1 MQIVHAREDL
11 PASVTQTIFLAGPT
25 PRSPAVKSWRP
36 AMIEELERQG
46 FTGTVLVPE
55 PRDGG
60 WASAYEDQIGWE
72 EASLHAA
79 DCILFWVPRD
89 METLPGL
96 TTNVEWGTWASSGKV
111 VFGAPPGAAHVKY
124 LLHYA
129 DQLCVPV
136 ASDVAGVVAA
146 ARKLIGDG
154 ALRTGGEREV
164 PIHVF
169 RHATFRAWYEAQ
181 RAAGHRLEHA
191 RVLWSYFAGGQ
202 RDFLFLWALRATL
215 HVPEESRHKRELVL
229 GRTDVC
235 SVLLYRR
242 GPTLLDT
249 EVVLV
254 REVRNAAR
262 TADGMVHELPGGS
275 SWSPG
280 EDILLDGGRPPK
292 PPAAGAGS
300 GCAANL
306 AIALHEVEEETGFPA
321 RTLGHAGARQLA
333 PTLLA
338 HQATLFAAEL
348 SVADLEGIRAGLGR
362 ARGVAADGERTYT
375 ELWTVREVL
384 ARDLV
389 DWSTLGM
396 ILSVL
401 VPLFDRTDG
410 QQSDGARARP

>member
-1 MQIVHAREDL
+1 MQIVYAREDL

-36 AMIEELERQG
+36 AVIAELERQG
-46 FTGTVLVPE
+46 FAGTVFVPE
-55 PRDGG
+55 PRGG
-60 WASAYEDQIGWE
+60 AWASAYEDQIVWE

-111 VFGAPPGAAHVKY
+111 VLSAPPGAAHVKY
-124 LLHYA
+124 LFHYA
-129 DQLCVPV
+129 DQLSAPI
-136 ASDVAGVVAA
+136 ASDIAGAVAA

-154 ALRTGGEREV
+154 AVRTGGERNV

-169 RHATFRAWYEAQ
+169 RHPTFQAWYEAQ

-202 RDFLFLWALRATL
+202 RDFLFLWALRATID
-215 HVPEESRHKRELVL
+215 VPHENRNKRELVL

-262 TADGMVHELPGGS
+262 TSDGMVHELPGGS
-275 SWSPG
+275 SWSH
-280 EDILLDGGRPPK
+280 DDDVMR
-292 PPAAGAGS
+292 
-300 GCAANL
+300 
-306 AIALHEVEEETGFPA
+306 IALHEVEEETGYAP
-321 RTLGHAGARQLA
+321 RTLALKGARQLA

-348 SVADLEGIRAGLGR
+348 SDADLEGIRAGLGR
-362 ARGVAADGERTYT
+362 GRGVAADGERTYT

-384 ARDLV
+384 ARELV
-389 DWSTLGM
+389 DWSALGM

-401 VPLFDRTDG
+401 VPLFDGT
-410 QQSDGARARP
+410 SH